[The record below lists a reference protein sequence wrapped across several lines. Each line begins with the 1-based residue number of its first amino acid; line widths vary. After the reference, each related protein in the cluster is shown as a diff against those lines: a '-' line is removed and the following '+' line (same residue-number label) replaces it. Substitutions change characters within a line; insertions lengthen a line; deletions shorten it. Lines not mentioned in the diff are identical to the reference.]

1 MAMDGRRKIGWGARP
16 AKAFAGLALAA
27 GLAAGGL
34 AGAGSGP
41 AEAAAGRRVQVTGEV
56 VDTWCAVTGIMF
68 AYGTAHHQCA
78 VWCAI
83 GGIPV
88 SIKDAA
94 GNFYLV
100 LRIEEDDTNVASP
113 RLVTIQ
119 SHEVTVDGELVERDG
134 VKYLLVTKVADD
146 KGVINLTHE
155 EYGVQPFG
163 N

>member
-1 MAMDGRRKIGWGARP
+1 MAMDGRREIGWGARP
-16 AKAFAGLALAA
+16 AKAFAGLALVA
-27 GLAAGGL
+27 GLAAAGL
-34 AGAGSGP
+34 AGAGSGS

-88 SIKDAA
+88 SIKDPA

-100 LRIEEDDTNVASP
+100 LRIEADDTNVASP